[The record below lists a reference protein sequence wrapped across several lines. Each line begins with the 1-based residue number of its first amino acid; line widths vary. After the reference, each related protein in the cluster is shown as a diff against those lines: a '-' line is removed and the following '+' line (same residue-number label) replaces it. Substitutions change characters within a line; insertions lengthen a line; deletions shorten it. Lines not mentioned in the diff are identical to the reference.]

1 MCRSPNPTFQRLLLG
16 VRELGSSS
24 ARVKF
29 DADSQINDK
38 RGTVEFKTKVTGV
51 MAVCAASI
59 AYERAGGK

>member
-1 MCRSPNPTFQRLLLG
+1 LLFGGAGAGIGCLIPRG
-16 VRELGSSS
+16 CSSS
-24 ARVKF
+24 ARVTF

-38 RGTVEFKTKVTGV
+38 RGTVEFKKKVTGV